1 MDDTISLGLLLP
13 VGKAQWGEGTDPREL
28 VGLAVAAEQAGY
40 DSLSVNDFAAE
51 PQDRGADDAGRGIAP
66 AASRVTMGRRR

>member
-40 DSLSVNDFAAE
+40 DSLWANDSLLS
-51 PQDRGADDAGRGIAP
+51 PG
-66 AASRVTMGRRR
+66 SRR